1 MGTAIIKLK
10 IMPENPETDL
20 NEIELNARKIIEPVS
35 VMPMRIEK
43 EPIAFGIIALI
54 LTFAVDESLQISEV
68 EDKLKA
74 IPYVSSSEIID
85 FRRAFG

>member
-1 MGTAIIKLK
+1 
-10 IMPENPETDL
+10 
-20 NEIELNARKIIEPVS
+20 
-35 VMPMRIEK
+35 MPMRIEK